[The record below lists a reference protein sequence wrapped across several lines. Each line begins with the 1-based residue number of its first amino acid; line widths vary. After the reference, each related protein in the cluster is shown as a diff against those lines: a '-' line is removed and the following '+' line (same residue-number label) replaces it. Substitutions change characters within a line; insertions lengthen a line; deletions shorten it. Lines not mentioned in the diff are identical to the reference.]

1 MKLLSTKQILLQLWN
16 HSAKDTIGHTSAQ
29 MVHAKCGGLQLIGG
43 VQNKAKHS
51 GPYPRSVSL
60 RSALPSRLIYHFF
73 DQFQAKPARSS
84 KPSVATFPA
93 SCSESQDGI
102 QASKVFLPLASL

>member
-29 MVHAKCGGLQLIGG
+29 MVHAKCGG